1 MAQPVKEPATKP
13 DATRTHG
20 VDGEKIVSLTPH
32 VRCGMY
38 HLPTQYTPV
47 PSHKNFYKSKLNFSH
62 VLVKERR
69 EERGEGK
76 VKVAYFGTIWKNVLR
91 GTEQLFSRLYPG

>member
-13 DATRTHG
+13 DDSGWVPRTHG
-20 VDGEKIVSLTPH
+20 VDGEKTVSLSPH

-47 PSHKNFYKSKLNFSH
+47 PSHKNVYKSKLNFFH

-76 VKVAYFGTIWKNVLR
+76 VKVGYFGTI
-91 GTEQLFSRLYPG
+91 